1 MTPDCMSG
9 ETRYLNE
16 VLLNSMIDV
25 LGRTVLCCS
34 TRGFVVSSLP
44 SCRQLQ
50 SPRGIWQSSFV
61 TKCVTY
67 ALASR
72 PSRTM
77 CTSSCQAARALKRT
91 KSLSGCASQL
101 NAANG
106 ASLDCLVFIEALTVC
121 QAGE

>member
-9 ETRYLNE
+9 GTRYSNE
-16 VLLNSMIDV
+16 VLLNSMIDL

-34 TRGFVVSSLP
+34 TWGSVVSSLP
-44 SCRQLQ
+44 SCGQLQ

-67 ALASR
+67 FLASR
-72 PSRTM
+72 PGRPT
-77 CTSSCQAARALKRT
+77 CTGSCQAARALKRT
-91 KSLSGCASQL
+91 ESLSGCASQL

-121 QAGE
+121 QADE